1 LKHGGG
7 HLQGKHLDLRLIS
20 VHNSNDNGMN
30 PGTDMGMDIKNAGV
44 LTCVRGQVT
53 LVGDAKVKL
62 PLKTFETALVPV
74 PVTASGGSASGSG
87 IRLEG
92 EGDLIYASFISS

>member
-1 LKHGGG
+1 
-7 HLQGKHLDLRLIS
+7 
-20 VHNSNDNGMN
+20 MN

-74 PVTASGGSASGSG
+74 PATVSSGSGSG

>member
-1 LKHGGG
+1 
-7 HLQGKHLDLRLIS
+7 
-20 VHNSNDNGMN
+20 MN
-30 PGTDMGMDIKNAGV
+30 PGTDMSMDIKNAGV

-74 PVTASGGSASGSG
+74 PVTVSSGSASGSG